1 MRLEMV
7 LWAGVTV
14 YFTVIGAIYWAVGGD
29 PAGASLLLMATAVG
43 GLVAG
48 WAWDWRRHHDPP
60 RPEDAPDADAA
71 DAVGV
76 VGTYPTASLRPLA
89 LAAGLSASALGLV
102 LGSWMLLGGI
112 AIITSQVALLVRD
125 ADR

>member
-1 MRLEMV
+1 ML
-7 LWAGVTV
+7 LSAGVGV
-14 YFTVIGAIYWAVGGD
+14 YFAVIGAVYWAVDGD

-43 GLVAG
+43 GLMAG
-48 WAWDWRRHHDPP
+48 WAWDWRRRHHPP
-60 RPEDAPDADAA
+60 RPEDAPNADAA

-102 LGSWMLLGGI
+102 LGSWMLLGGV